1 MKTKKRQNRERGAIA
16 VITALSITFFIAC
29 AALAVDIG
37 LQCYKGAKLQNAV
50 DSAATAVAQQ
60 IGSVGSADDDV
71 AYDYLAQNGFD
82 KDSNQYQ
89 GKIKVTIEKKGQLDQ
104 STTQDENDY
113 ITTGYYKITAD
124 VDQRSGFMSM
134 MGIDYFHIKKTAYV
148 KADAQYTDMPK
159 ALKYT
164 LFADSTEGTDA
175 MPAMQIDGRT
185 KSTLNDVTSRFEGII
200 NGTSILVGK
209 IGHYIFGTDVNY
221 NPLVNINLSEVI
233 TNGDVHS
240 NSNIT
245 IGVQALNASRTKDYD
260 VDANETNSSAA
271 EESTTDKD
279 EEADDYGQVTY
290 TAGTSITFDNSLRE
304 TGTQSTHVYVQNQQ
318 YVEITGAALKV
329 IKSLDATK
337 SESEIRNDF
346 ETEMIKYL
354 RTHGLSVNS
363 DDYKNIIKNQKNNIY
378 KESDGRILLK
388 DQSSIVYNIDH
399 QTANKYLQ
407 EVRDNDGNVTAI
419 ASASGVDVLTN
430 GTDLLYKN
438 VGDTANDFSYD
449 ANNVE
454 VSSIGETTI
463 KNRITVT
470 GKQVN
475 RSLITAKKYGRLDT
489 DGVNNTTT
497 GARFAITRT
506 FLENSDYISAPNMK
520 PYFVRAIRSSVKKAT
535 EVEGN
540 KNTGT
545 DNIKQAVAD
554 AQSKL
559 KTYLANVKKNLTDS
573 TKNNEESTNTDLL
586 FKYNKENKDSGLTEN
601 SDNKTYKG
609 YDLYERD
616 EDGNFTNQLRTP
628 ETYVD
633 DYQNSTVNKQK
644 SSVVVENYRKKNID
658 GKYSDS
664 RVDSFYEKNVDGK
677 FGPAKVIE
685 FFNKNI
691 DGKYASDKVS
701 SAKADIIEKESYS
714 AHQVKTEAHT
724 FFDFASNERSIFL
737 APKNVTMGY
746 TTPGEN
752 LEKKI
757 NMNTSGFD
765 SIKTPISS
773 TNVIINE
780 PDISQKGIV
789 DYTKAEP
796 KVTVGS
802 KEYKAE
808 EIVSGTVDTAKVV
821 TDRAAETTW
830 KQGSNTLDDHNQ
842 YRWITEGGSTSGL
855 AIGRNW
861 WGLQDYSTYKL
872 KHGHFDDGDRGLR
885 MGKDEQLYLTDYYRH
900 TGNKKMFFANTGNT
914 FIIGGEN
921 KFTQDNVEYAYY
933 SPKASMEFKE
943 SGNTV
948 VVNGNMSVAGIS
960 FKNDTENNVLIVNG
974 DLNISGEIFAESGAE
989 YIIVVTGKITCKQ
1002 ITVPENSTLVAG
1014 GIDANLDNDGAVTV
1028 NSLGTTSG
1036 DKNIVNNG
1044 DLRVNNNCVVGTV
1057 SNSKTGTMYVG
1068 GNVAAKSD
1076 LTNDNK
1082 VKIIGNLTVG
1092 DNIKNTPDDGSKPVL
1107 QIGGHALCSYFNNRG
1122 EFRCGG
1128 DLCATGNANFSSD
1141 SYTIAGTVGYPSD
1154 SSKSMGTIYQN
1165 GVLYVT
1171 TGDMKTS
1178 GSLQVGGTVYVKN
1191 GSIDTYSDMIAYSNA
1206 LIYVNNNM
1214 KVGGKLT
1221 LQGSKVYVGNEVKA
1235 DDLATSAGTEIHF
1248 KNLNVS
1254 FTWENLPGSK
1264 VYVSG
1269 DISSYRIINS
1279 GIIYVNPWSLI
1290 GGTGTA
1296 TIRYLHNNSGAE
1308 FICNGNLE
1316 VTSYDM
1322 TDNKYKYCSVTNFGG
1337 VYINGNLTT
1346 DYSVYNENGI
1356 MYVRGNMSLC
1366 NNYYFFYGN
1375 RDDSVS
1381 LSIQGYSGYSLNLV
1395 DGGEVYVSGCVTSP
1409 YSGRK
1414 IGITGNE
1421 SSDVLFSVYGKN
1433 NNCAFSTNVTSFTNG
1448 QKNSKVYL
1456 GSGSSMGSGS
1466 TLRISGTFI
1475 NEGKMYIYTALR
1487 LSSNSYFRGQS
1498 GSATYVREYLDVGGK
1513 SVTIQDGHTLM
1524 VFDSANCG
1532 SLILEGTSEL
1542 YVLDDIDCSTL
1553 SASDGSQVYSNDTIN
1568 CSSLNVYDS
1577 SQVRGV
1583 KALNNSSGNMVIESD
1598 GYVYCGPKSK
1608 TPDGNTWTL
1617 KYSKLTGSN
1626 PAFKGQF
1633 YFPGKNEDITLKLVD
1648 ASNEFNTAFVF
1659 DGGVFVTDANITLD
1673 STTVAGIPTAKNITM
1688 KNSSK
1693 VYIGGKST
1701 FDHSNIV
1708 NNSGKLFLMDDI
1720 SISSA
1725 ATDFVFNSDCT
1736 NYIAPVSIDGANK
1749 GVLKLQKCFYANGT
1763 NYIDNSVVANTST
1776 SYYESND
1783 SNKSG
1788 YRYISIDVGSGE
1800 THISGNL
1807 SVANNS
1813 RGTFVAKNAVLSCND
1828 FSTYSVVYNRGKFII
1843 LGNYSF
1849 TSTGEFSDIKGGSK
1863 VDFGAGYS
1871 LKNGISDDDTD
1882 ALMYVGGSGTTDF
1895 GGAYQNHGTYYQ
1907 KGDMIARGWITDS
1920 DTIGYTAYFG
1930 ILVEKNA
1937 KSCFGGNV
1945 SSDNSLLTASYTEFS
1960 CSDYAT
1966 RRCIYNRGGKVIIL
1980 NDLDMSNN
1988 SGIPS
1993 NADDSGFSI
2002 RNGGNG
2008 SGTATESVMYVGG
2021 DYRTKLDGCFQNWG
2035 QYYQK
2040 SSITINGAYY
2050 NSDMGYG
2057 IYCGILNQSGA
2068 ITHFG
2073 GDVLNRNAL
2082 LNLEDTEFSCQNLTE
2097 KRGIYNKSGKVVIL
2111 QNLDF
2116 QHESGVIAEDLDSE
2130 GFTIRNGGTGEKNCE
2145 KALMFIGGT
2154 NEYTMDGAFQNW
2166 GEYYQNGSA
2175 NIEGWHK
2182 NQAVI
2187 AKVDTPYAV
2196 IFQQNSKT
2204 YFNGSLY
2211 CNWNGVLTVQ
2221 TAFVFVEGNLE
2232 FGTMLANMGTTYVTG
2247 DIATRDTKNHSG
2259 NKVKYNSQYCTIR
2272 NGALSYNTDNNL
2284 FEDAVLFCGGTM
2296 TLGSSES
2303 GGEAGSV
2310 MNVGTM
2316 YVKSHL
2322 YDYCNKDNSYYRT
2335 AFWMWDGSNTFIGG
2349 DCFGGGAMATG
2360 NNSIFMVGGDL
2371 LSKRAVKINVHFD
2384 QMYYLDVGNHFTYRT
2399 QNKYTPAYFYVGG
2412 NMYANTTGKKTWYW
2426 LSSTISTRVPE
2437 NYSRQMDVYS
2447 NSNVYVGG
2455 TLYAYSGL
2463 ELQENATV
2471 LVEGNKKMYNGSV
2484 DEAKLFNDDTRILDK
2499 LRILN
2504 DLKND
2509 SVGYGCYVA
2518 QSYEQE
2524 PTARLIVNGS
2534 MHVEDTAKI
2543 RDLTQLYVYGNFDG
2557 DDYVEVGKALDG
2569 ADETEAKETLWRKDG
2584 DNDNI
2589 YRYANAPKMFVKGNF
2604 SSGKYTRLYAGTT
2617 FTATGNFVSSKYLTL
2632 RHDVALNVG
2641 GNLET
2646 LTSIDV
2652 GSYSDFNV
2660 GGYVRA
2666 YLSNI
2671 KIRDCVNSSIGG
2683 DLIAYTSYIE
2693 LGKSGDYI
2701 RDYKIDTSEGGKTGY
2716 DTNEKDDSG
2725 DKNKDS
2731 TDAGNDKNGGR
2742 YCYSCNKIWKNDE
2755 VSDNKCPGCGKYLV
2769 SASYYCSQDKA
2780 YYLITDLN
2788 TSSTKYFCNVCGNH
2802 FTSSQLDGGKC
2813 PYCKYKCSTCNRI
2826 LSDDDVYYEVDDN
2839 GDPKKDANG
2848 NIIYRCKHCC
2858 SQHGTFSDGTNC
2870 ATCNANGTKVQGT
2883 VVSKLDSDSRITP
2896 FREKIVCP
2904 KDGKEL
2910 APADETST
2918 DADTVNPDYEYSS
2931 DASDKSRG
2939 STFRIGGSLT
2949 SYTGYIKI
2957 FARTTAYVG
2966 KYVFTPKYLTVRHN
2980 ADLWV
2985 LPEMFGNNTYTVTYY
3000 QSTLPENSTLW
3011 DKIKDTIGRIKFE
3024 ITEATKLKNGSV
3036 YSLGQMTLNK
3046 TATLMGSWDAISLGQ
3061 CVLRPDSL
3069 VYMGHDFRCSAN
3081 SLNISLDSIKGK
3093 TSLAGFDSQ
3102 GTAEWC
3108 YKFKCKN
3115 TSCKHTF
3122 NIPLS
3127 TVEANEYVQCP
3138 YCHTQNKSADGIK
3151 NIQQGYP
3158 VVVYADHEIDIST
3171 TIDMKLTYLV
3181 ANEGDV
3187 NLYDIYS
3194 KSDNAEKNA
3203 KDLPN
3208 AVCSYQSDVNYFAMY
3223 GKIGALF
3230 YAPNGLCDM
3239 DGYYQEIWG
3248 SIIGKDIVLNTY
3260 YLTLHRFTNWRT
3272 MDLHMVE
3279 SGTVSLVS
3287 EKEWKNAS
3295 DNTGDLDINYTK
3307 DDEYPETGLPKG
3319 AHLFF
3324 DSRSGD
3330 TDTTD

>member
-82 KDSNQYQ
+82 KDSDQYQ

-185 KSTLNDVTSRFEGII
+185 KSTLNDVTSKFEGII

-337 SESEIRNDF
+337 SENEIRNDF

-407 EVRDNDGNVTAI
+407 EVRDSDGNVTAI

-573 TKNNEESTNTDLL
+573 TKNDEESTNTDLL

-633 DYQNSTVNKQK
+633 DYQNGTVNKQK

-701 SAKADIIEKESYS
+701 SAKDDITEKESYS
-714 AHQVKTEAHT
+714 AHQVKTETHT
-724 FFDFASNERSIFL
+724 FFDFAPNERSIFL

-746 TTPGEN
+746 STPGEN

-765 SIKTPISS
+765 SIKMPISS

-830 KQGSNTLDDHNQ
+830 KQGSDTLDDHNQ

-855 AIGRNW
+855 ATGRNW
-861 WGLQDYSTYKL
+861 WGLQGYSTYKL
-872 KHGHFDDGDRGLR
+872 KHGHFDDDDRALR

-900 TGNKKMFFANTGNT
+900 TYNKKMFFANTGNT

-921 KFTQDNVEYAYY
+921 KFTKDNVEYAYY
-933 SPKASMEFKE
+933 SPKAAMEFKE

-948 VVNGNMSVAGIS
+948 VVNGNMSVASIS
-960 FKNDTENNVLIVNG
+960 FKKDTKDNVLIVNG
-974 DLNISGEIFAESGAE
+974 DLNMSGEIFAESDAE
-989 YIIVVTGKITCKQ
+989 YTIVVTGKITCKQ
-1002 ITVPENSTLVAG
+1002 ITVSENSTLVAG

-1036 DKNIVNNG
+1036 DKKIVNNG

-1076 LTNDNK
+1076 FTNNNK

-1092 DNIKNTPDDGSKPVL
+1092 DNIKNTPDGGSKPVL
-1107 QIGGHALCSYFNNRG
+1107 QIGGYVLCSYFNNRG

-1141 SYTIAGTVGYPSD
+1141 SYTIAGTVGCPSD

-1178 GSLQVGGTVYVKN
+1178 GLLQVGGTVYVKN
-1191 GSIDTYSDMIAYSNA
+1191 GSIDTGSDMIAYSNA
-1206 LIYVNNNM
+1206 LIYVNSNM
-1214 KVGGKLT
+1214 TVDGKLT
-1221 LQGSKVYVGNEVKA
+1221 LQGSKVYVGNRVKA

-1290 GGTGTA
+1290 GTGTA

-1308 FICNGNLE
+1308 FICNGNLD

-1322 TDNKYKYCSVTNFGG
+1322 TDKKYKYCSVTNFGG

-1366 NNYYFFYGN
+1366 NNYDFFYGN
-1375 RDDSVS
+1375 SDDSVS
-1381 LSIQGYSGYSLNLV
+1381 LSIKGYSGYSLNLV
-1395 DGGEVYVSGCVTSP
+1395 DSGEVYVSGCVTSP

-1433 NNCAFSTNVTSFTNG
+1433 NNCAFSTNINSFTNG

-1456 GSGSSMGSGS
+1456 GSGSPTGSGS
-1466 TLRISGTFI
+1466 ILRISGTFI

-1498 GSATYVREYLDVGGK
+1498 GSATYVRESLGVGGK

-1532 SLILEGTSEL
+1532 PLTLEDASKL
-1542 YVLDDIDCSTL
+1542 YALDDIDCSTL
-1553 SASDGSQVYSNDTIN
+1553 SASDGSQIYSNRTIN
-1568 CSSLNVYDS
+1568 CSSLNVYGS

-1583 KALNNSSGNMVIESD
+1583 KALNNSGGNMVIESD
-1598 GYVYCGPKSK
+1598 GYVYCGPNSK

-1617 KYSKLTGSN
+1617 KYSKLTDSN

-1648 ASNEFNTAFVF
+1648 ASNEFNTTFVF

-1673 STTVAGIPTAKNITM
+1673 STVAGIPTAKNITM

-1701 FDHSNIV
+1701 FGHSNIV

-1720 SISSA
+1720 SISSV

-1788 YRYISIDVGSGE
+1788 HRYISIDVGSGE

-1863 VDFGAGYS
+1863 ADFGTGYS

-1882 ALMYVGGSGTTDF
+1882 ALMYVGGSGTTDL
-1895 GGAYQNHGTYYQ
+1895 GGVYQNHGTYYQ

-2040 SSITINGAYY
+2040 SSITINGAYN
-2050 NSDMGYG
+2050 NSDIGYG
-2057 IYCGILNQSGA
+2057 IYCGILNQPGA

-2082 LNLEDTEFSCQNLTE
+2082 LNLDDTEFSCQNLTE

-2116 QHESGVIAEDLDSE
+2116 QHEPGVIAEDLDSE

-2154 NEYTMDGAFQNW
+2154 NEYTIDGAFQNW

-2175 NIEGWHK
+2175 SIEGWYK

-2259 NKVKYNSQYCTIR
+2259 NKAKYNSQYCTIR

-2371 LSKRAVKINVHFD
+2371 LSK
-2384 QMYYLDVGNHFTYRT
+2384 
-2399 QNKYTPAYFYVGG
+2399 
-2412 NMYANTTGKKTWYW
+2412 
-2426 LSSTISTRVPE
+2426 S
-2437 NYSRQMDVYS
+2437 
-2447 NSNVYVGG
+2447 
-2455 TLYAYSGL
+2455 
-2463 ELQENATV
+2463 
-2471 LVEGNKKMYNGSV
+2471 
-2484 DEAKLFNDDTRILDK
+2484 
-2499 LRILN
+2499 
-2504 DLKND
+2504 
-2509 SVGYGCYVA
+2509 
-2518 QSYEQE
+2518 
-2524 PTARLIVNGS
+2524 
-2534 MHVEDTAKI
+2534 
-2543 RDLTQLYVYGNFDG
+2543 
-2557 DDYVEVGKALDG
+2557 
-2569 ADETEAKETLWRKDG
+2569 
-2584 DNDNI
+2584 
-2589 YRYANAPKMFVKGNF
+2589 
-2604 SSGKYTRLYAGTT
+2604 
-2617 FTATGNFVSSKYLTL
+2617 
-2632 RHDVALNVG
+2632 
-2641 GNLET
+2641 
-2646 LTSIDV
+2646 
-2652 GSYSDFNV
+2652 
-2660 GGYVRA
+2660 
-2666 YLSNI
+2666 
-2671 KIRDCVNSSIGG
+2671 
-2683 DLIAYTSYIE
+2683 
-2693 LGKSGDYI
+2693 
-2701 RDYKIDTSEGGKTGY
+2701 
-2716 DTNEKDDSG
+2716 
-2725 DKNKDS
+2725 
-2731 TDAGNDKNGGR
+2731 
-2742 YCYSCNKIWKNDE
+2742 
-2755 VSDNKCPGCGKYLV
+2755 
-2769 SASYYCSQDKA
+2769 SQDK
-2780 YYLITDLN
+2780 
-2788 TSSTKYFCNVCGNH
+2788 
-2802 FTSSQLDGGKC
+2802 
-2813 PYCKYKCSTCNRI
+2813 
-2826 LSDDDVYYEVDDN
+2826 
-2839 GDPKKDANG
+2839 
-2848 NIIYRCKHCC
+2848 
-2858 SQHGTFSDGTNC
+2858 C
-2870 ATCNANGTKVQGT
+2870 A
-2883 VVSKLDSDSRITP
+2883 
-2896 FREKIVCP
+2896 F
-2904 KDGKEL
+2904 
-2910 APADETST
+2910 
-2918 DADTVNPDYEYSS
+2918 
-2931 DASDKSRG
+2931 
-2939 STFRIGGSLT
+2939 
-2949 SYTGYIKI
+2949 
-2957 FARTTAYVG
+2957 
-2966 KYVFTPKYLTVRHN
+2966 
-2980 ADLWV
+2980 
-2985 LPEMFGNNTYTVTYY
+2985 
-3000 QSTLPENSTLW
+3000 
-3011 DKIKDTIGRIKFE
+3011 
-3024 ITEATKLKNGSV
+3024 
-3036 YSLGQMTLNK
+3036 
-3046 TATLMGSWDAISLGQ
+3046 
-3061 CVLRPDSL
+3061 
-3069 VYMGHDFRCSAN
+3069 
-3081 SLNISLDSIKGK
+3081 
-3093 TSLAGFDSQ
+3093 
-3102 GTAEWC
+3102 
-3108 YKFKCKN
+3108 
-3115 TSCKHTF
+3115 
-3122 NIPLS
+3122 
-3127 TVEANEYVQCP
+3127 
-3138 YCHTQNKSADGIK
+3138 
-3151 NIQQGYP
+3151 
-3158 VVVYADHEIDIST
+3158 
-3171 TIDMKLTYLV
+3171 
-3181 ANEGDV
+3181 
-3187 NLYDIYS
+3187 
-3194 KSDNAEKNA
+3194 
-3203 KDLPN
+3203 
-3208 AVCSYQSDVNYFAMY
+3208 
-3223 GKIGALF
+3223 
-3230 YAPNGLCDM
+3230 
-3239 DGYYQEIWG
+3239 
-3248 SIIGKDIVLNTY
+3248 
-3260 YLTLHRFTNWRT
+3260 
-3272 MDLHMVE
+3272 
-3279 SGTVSLVS
+3279 
-3287 EKEWKNAS
+3287 
-3295 DNTGDLDINYTK
+3295 
-3307 DDEYPETGLPKG
+3307 
-3319 AHLFF
+3319 
-3324 DSRSGD
+3324 
-3330 TDTTD
+3330 